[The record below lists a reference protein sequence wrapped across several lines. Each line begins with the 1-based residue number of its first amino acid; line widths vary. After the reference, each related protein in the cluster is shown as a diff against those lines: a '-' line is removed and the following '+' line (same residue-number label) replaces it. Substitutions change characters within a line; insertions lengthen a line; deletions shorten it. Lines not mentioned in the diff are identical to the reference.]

1 MLLVIG
7 STTLS
12 DGTRTQPWE
21 LLSIDGQRVTETAT
35 RIRASDVAVLDR
47 KNRSFSDTV
56 RLTRSWSS
64 ADATILEATL
74 LQKSLL
80 ALAPSALR
88 YGNTYRGS
96 GVVCTHV
103 NVEVFGVTAV
113 FTITFEGVI
122 DGTAYTSS

>member
-56 RLTRSWSS
+56 
-64 ADATILEATL
+64 DATILEATL

-96 GVVCTHV
+96 GVVGTHV
-103 NVEVFGVTAV
+103 NAEVFGVTAV
-113 FTITFEGVI
+113 FTITFDGVI